1 MFLKKAYRFKMA
13 AILMIF
19 SDCAK
24 PLKLKKERKKKKTFP
39 EDEFQINLA
48 QSSRLLIETH

>member
-24 PLKLKKERKKKKTFP
+24 PLKLKKERKKKTFP